1 VPEVR
6 GGETDVTD
14 YQRALSVI
22 AAYELEGVGGVV
34 DWLRREFAVAEA
46 RGASQTAALARVDAE
61 ITQMLADCRRVVPD
75 LAAVDAGD

>member
-22 AAYELEGVGGVV
+22 AAYEVAGVGGVV

-46 RGASQTAALARVDAE
+46 RGRAAAMTAYADTLDRLV
-61 ITQMLADCRRVVPD
+61 ADCRRVVPD
-75 LAAVDAGD
+75 LRPIDAGD

>member
-22 AAYELEGVGGVV
+22 AAYEVGGVG
-34 DWLRREFAVAEA
+34 WLKREIGVAEA
-46 RGASQTAALARVDAE
+46 RGRAAAMTAYADTLDRLLV
-61 ITQMLADCRRVVPD
+61 DCRRVVPD
-75 LAAVDAGD
+75 LRPIDAGD

>member
-22 AAYELEGVGGVV
+22 AAYEVGGVGGVV
-34 DWLRREFAVAEA
+34 DWLKREIGVAEA
-46 RGASQTAALARVDAE
+46 RGRAAAMTAYADTLDRLLV
-61 ITQMLADCRRVVPD
+61 DCRRVVPD
-75 LAAVDAGD
+75 LRPIDAGD

>member
-1 VPEVR
+1 
-6 GGETDVTD
+6 VTD

-34 DWLRREFAVAEA
+34 DWLRREFGVAEA
-46 RGASQTAALARVDAE
+46 RGRAAAMTAYADTLDRLV
-61 ITQMLADCRRVVPD
+61 ADCRRVVPD